1 MMRAARLIDVRT
13 PMRLGAENASD
24 APYMPRTSLL
34 PRVINPA
41 SSPSRIACALGGRPF
56 RAQWPRRVAPS
67 AAHISETGRLPSLRK
82 MNSDFALFSRSFSRL
97 SLRRSAAIWNGSWIG
112 NTYLDDFG
120 RDSPGVGKTHLT
132 TAIEIEAVK
141 AGKEVRFIDCA
152 RLVEDLKDAQSRGI
166 LKKRLKYY
174 ARSKLLIIDELGYL
188 DIDEGGA
195 NLLFQ
200 LVSTRY
206 ERRSTMITTNVGIG
220 GWAKVF
226 GDEVAA
232 SAIADRICHHC
243 HIVRI
248 TGRSYRLKDIPVE
261 RKMKE
266 E

>member
-1 MMRAARLIDVRT
+1 M
-13 PMRLGAENASD
+13 N
-24 APYMPRTSLL
+24 PRG
-34 PRVINPA
+34 
-41 SSPSRIACALGGRPF
+41 SS
-56 RAQWPRRVAPS
+56 
-67 AAHISETGRLPSLRK
+67 
-82 MNSDFALFSRSFSRL
+82 
-97 SLRRSAAIWNGSWIG
+97 AIWNGSWIG

-120 RDSPGVGKTHLT
+120 RDSPGVGKTHLA

-195 NLLFQ
+195 DLLFQ

-206 ERRSTMITTNVGIG
+206 ERRFTMITTNVGIG